1 MLPLIFSCGA
11 VVYKKGPNGS
21 QILLIKQFAK
31 DDAWGI
37 PKGHMERGETYTETA
52 IREVKEETGIDIKI
66 ITQLPHVSII
76 RKKSKKIVVPFLAIQ
91 TCVNEPR
98 SDSSE
103 ASEVIAAQWFSIG
116 SLPSIYHYQQPIIDA
131 ALILLEMRK

>member
-11 VVYKKGPNGS
+11 VVYKKTPGGS

-31 DDAWGI
+31 DPSWGI

-76 RKKSKKIVVPFLAIQ
+76 RKNNKKIVVPFLAIQ
-91 TCVNEPR
+91 TCDNQPR

-103 ASEVIAAQWFSIG
+103 ASEVIAAKWFNTE
-116 SLPSIYHYQQPIIDA
+116 SLPGIYHYQQPVIDA
-131 ALILLEMRK
+131 ALILLELRK

>member
-11 VVYKKGPNGS
+11 VVYKKRPHGS

-37 PKGHMERGETYTETA
+37 PKGHMESGETYTETA

-91 TCVNEPR
+91 TCDNQPR
-98 SDSSE
+98 SDSNE
-103 ASEVIAAQWFSIG
+103 ASEVVAAEWFSTE
-116 SLPSIYHYQQPIIDA
+116 SLPGIYHYQQPIIDA

>member
-11 VVYKKGPNGS
+11 VVYKKVPSGS
-21 QILLIKQFAK
+21 RILLIKQFAK
-31 DDAWGI
+31 DPAWGI
-37 PKGHMERGETYTETA
+37 PKGHMEHGETYTETA

-76 RKKSKKIVVPFLAIQ
+76 RKNNKKVVVPFLAIQ
-91 TCVNEPR
+91 TCDNEPR

-103 ASEVIAAQWFSIG
+103 ASEVIAAQWFDTE
-116 SLPSIYHYQQPIIDA
+116 SLPLIYHYQQPIIDA